1 MTDALKTLSSFL
13 VKDWDVDG
21 LHLEFSDIL
30 TPEQRELM
38 EFYDLSLH
46 QAEILSY
53 LTYYHGKRISERK
66 LKELGYQ
73 DTFEM
78 DIPKDLSDLAERKF
92 IRREPM
98 RDDCSL
104 YDPSFCYILTEK
116 AYEAFLGDEGF
127 GERYFEDCLTEV
139 LSVDFKHMFSMNWRN
154 AMERS
159 LYTPSNSRLFEKLW
173 DLGFDKLEKSE
184 RLAFWVMV
192 RQFFFYFTAPLAFRN
207 SEDILNGTGY
217 SQEVLKS
224 DLGHLVE
231 KGLVQTLPIEPLED
245 TKDTDRFV
253 LAPKAAGA
261 LFHGDKEVIR
271 YEEMAKYA
279 DVIKAGDIVPKPL
292 FFSRESEEEI
302 DHLRRMLSEEGFY
315 RACRI
320 LKNRRRNP
328 AIASLLWGPPGTGK
342 TEVIKQLARESHRDI
357 ILFDPSKVTA
367 SAWGATEKFYRSLFR
382 AYNYVALISDNVP
395 ILVLNEAD
403 SVLSKRLSSVER
415 SIDKSEN
422 TISNILLQ
430 AFEDL
435 SGILLATTNLIDN
448 LDPAFDRRFLFKT
461 QLSKPDAEARFRI
474 WTSSIPSLSTEE
486 ARGLAARFELS
497 GAQIDNVV
505 AKRDLA
511 ELYYEGDM
519 GYDYIA
525 GLCEKELSTEKGSS
539 GTRPRIGFT
548 R

>member
-78 DIPKDLSDLAERKF
+78 DIPKDLSDLVERKF

-173 DLGFDKLEKSE
+173 GLGFDKLEKSE

-279 DVIKAGDIVPKPL
+279 DVIKAGDIVPKPP

-302 DHLRRMLSEEGFY
+302 DHLRRTRAAVSLDDEEGEG
-315 RACRI
+315 AAVAESVADAGPC
-320 LKNRRRNP
+320 P
-328 AIASLLWGPPGTGK
+328 AEAF
-342 TEVIKQLARESHRDI
+342 ESQA
-357 ILFDPSKVTA
+357 TA
-367 SAWGATEKFYRSLFR
+367 EDVFR
-382 AYNYVALISDNVP
+382 AVKTLPEGPRQVLLMRVEGGLSFREIADELSVPLGTALTWM
-395 ILVLNEAD
+395 
-403 SVLSKRLSSVER
+403 R
-415 SIDKSEN
+415 S
-422 TISNILLQ
+422 
-430 AFEDL
+430 
-435 SGILLATTNLIDN
+435 ATTKI
-448 LDPAFDRRFLFKT
+448 RRML
-461 QLSKPDAEARFRI
+461 
-474 WTSSIPSLSTEE
+474 
-486 ARGLAARFELS
+486 
-497 GAQIDNVV
+497 
-505 AKRDLA
+505 
-511 ELYYEGDM
+511 EG
-519 GYDYIA
+519 
-525 GLCEKELSTEKGSS
+525 EK
-539 GTRPRIGFT
+539 
-548 R
+548 